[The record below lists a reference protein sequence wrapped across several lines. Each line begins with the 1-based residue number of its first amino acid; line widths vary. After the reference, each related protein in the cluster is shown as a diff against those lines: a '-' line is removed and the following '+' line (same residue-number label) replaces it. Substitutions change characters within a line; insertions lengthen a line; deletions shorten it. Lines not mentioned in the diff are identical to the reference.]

1 MGFWSKFFGQ
11 EPAVVPPT
19 EKELKKAGTEPWA
32 DLQYSD
38 GKLVI
43 VDYNQGF
50 VSKLRSS
57 FGDLIDD
64 STTDDDIVKL
74 YVDRENVD
82 REEPRLE
89 VVHLGIEEDGQLKI
103 KLDWNKAFID
113 HLHKN
118 GITGETEDEAIKAY
132 LARLTT
138 ETADQ
143 EGELPDVMSREQ
155 INEAFRDIDN
165 VAQRELDEAASQI
178 KKPRG
183 GRRRKTS

>member
-1 MGFWSKFFGQ
+1 MGFWSKLFGTGS
-11 EPAVVPPT
+11 PAPT
-19 EKELKKAGTEPWA
+19 EKELKKSGTEPWA
-32 DLQYSD
+32 DLQFSD

-43 VDYNQGF
+43 VDYNQAF
-50 VSKLRSS
+50 VTKIRSS

-64 STTDDDIVKL
+64 VTSDEDVVKL

-89 VVHLGIEEDGQLKI
+89 VVHLGIEADGQLKI
-103 KLDWNKAFID
+103 KLDWNKAFIN

-118 GITGETEDEAIKAY
+118 GISGETEDEAIKAY

-138 ETADQ
+138 ETADA
-143 EGELPDVMSREQ
+143 EGELPDLMSREQ

-183 GRRRKTS
+183 RRKKVVS